1 MKIKRLLKHNL
12 MREAM
17 TFALILAYATA
28 WAETETIS
36 SENFSVNADGTE
48 YTIHAAEG
56 WNSFCNALQ
65 NNDTYNHAAPF
76 RNVENGGVIEN
87 LIVEGVIATS
97 AKNAAGIAGNQFGT
111 VRIRNCRS
119 SVTIQS
125 SVNGDGNLIVNGEGT
140 LQVFDVLGYE
150 ILCTNLSP
158 FTSHLSPL
166 ISPGV
171 YVLHL
176 INGKGVKTQKMVYFC
191 Q

>member
-12 MREAM
+12 MRESM

-28 WAETETIS
+28 WAETETVS

-48 YTIHAAEG
+48 YTIHTASE
-56 WNSFCNALQ
+56 Q
-65 NNDTYNHAAPF
+65 YAAPF
-76 RNVENGGVIEN
+76 RNVENGCVIEN

-97 AKNAAGIAGNQFGT
+97 AKNAAGIAGNQSGT

-140 LQVFDVLGYE
+140 LQVFDVLGHE

-171 YVLHL
+171 YVLRL
-176 INGKGVKTQKMVYFC
+176 INGKDVKTQKMVYFC